1 MQHYRKIILVRIW
14 LEFLYLSRPRI
25 AMEISIRE
33 WQSQDLSGIQAA
45 WLDFCRNAARSDM
58 SLKSDSERTMT
69 AWLNSRFK
77 DHEALGF
84 IAETMDA
91 QAGFLIGRIGHWES
105 VPPVV
110 EPRKMGIIDAVYYAL
125 EEALRLKEKHGG
137 DVVVV
142 SMGGEEAAR
151 VLRSGLAMGA
161 DRAIHLLDAKFKG
174 ADEFSAASALA
185 KAIQKD
191 GGVSGFGARD
201 GRRGG

>member
-1 MQHYRKIILVRIW
+1 
-14 LEFLYLSRPRI
+14 
-25 AMEISIRE
+25 MEISIRE

-110 EPRKMGIIDAVYYAL
+110 EPRKMGIIDAVYVN
-125 EEALRLKEKHGG
+125 ERFRRQG
-137 DVVVV
+137 
-142 SMGGEEAAR
+142 
-151 VLRSGLAMGA
+151 
-161 DRAIHLLDAKFKG
+161 I
-174 ADEFSAASALA
+174 
-185 KAIQKD
+185 
-191 GGVSGFGARD
+191 
-201 GRRGG
+201 GRRLVERSLQTMRERHAVAVETIYEAWSEPSSELWQGAGFAPWMVHAYKML